1 MPSSYSLGE
10 HFEQF
15 VKDQVGTGQYASASE
30 VVRDA
35 LRLLEDQKQVQRVK
49 LEALRAEVQK
59 GIDSGG
65 HRPAEEVLAA
75 VRARICQIA
84 TKKAQG

>member
-15 VKDQVGTGQYASASE
+15 VQDQLGTGQYASASE
-30 VVRDA
+30 VIRDA
-35 LRLLEDQKQVQRVK
+35 LRLLEEHKQIQRAK
-49 LEALRAEVQK
+49 LEALRAQIQK

-65 HRPAEEVLAA
+65 NRPAEDVFAG
-75 VRARICQIA
+75 VRARIGQIA
-84 TKKAQG
+84 KEKARG

>member
-1 MPSSYSLGE
+1 MPASYSIGE

-15 VKDQVGTGQYASASE
+15 VQDQLGTGQYASASE

-35 LRLLEDQKQVQRVK
+35 LRLLEERKQIQQAK
-49 LEALRAEVQK
+49 LDVLRAEIQK

-65 HRPAEEVLAA
+65 NRPAEDVFDEV
-75 VRARICQIA
+75 RSRIRHMA
-84 TKKAQG
+84 KEKAKG